1 MFLNFQAFLRI
12 RTNPYVH
19 YKYVKKEKRVGGK
32 AKIKNLLQHQRS
44 FLRISRSD
52 FFYKNKELVIQ
63 FLKYNINV

>member
-32 AKIKNLLQHQRS
+32 AKIKKLATTPAKFFAHQP
-44 FLRISRSD
+44 F
-52 FFYKNKELVIQ
+52 
-63 FLKYNINV
+63 